1 MLDINFIRE
10 NSEKVKKGII
20 SKGFSSDLVDKV
32 LELDEKY
39 RKLILET
46 EQLRAERNKISA
58 SASPSPSSS
67 SSPSP
72 GPDEN
77 EDIAV
82 SEEIIDKG
90 KRVKEELKNKEP
102 ELEKV
107 KVEFL
112 ETLQK
117 IPNLPSEK
125 SPVGKSDKDN
135 VEIKKWGTPTKF
147 DFKPKDHLELG
158 TSLGILDFE
167 TGAKVT
173 GSQFFF
179 LYGDGALLELAL
191 TSYAFEKLSKVGF
204 LPVITPDLAKSR
216 YYLGTGYAPKGNEA
230 QTYTIEGEDLG
241 LIATAEVTLAGSHAD
256 EIIPESKLP
265 LKYIG
270 YSHCFRQE
278 AGAYGKYSKGLYR
291 VHQFTKTEMF
301 IYCKPEDSNKLHEYV
316 LKMEE
321 KIYQDLGLPYRVLEM
336 CTGDLG
342 AMAARKFDIEVW
354 MPGREDYGEVTS
366 TSNCTDYQA
375 RNLNIKFRRNT
386 GETEYIHML
395 NGTAI
400 VMSRVPL
407 AIIENYQNEDGSI
420 TIPKVL
426 QKWMGKEKI
435 TP

>member
-10 NSEKVKKGII
+10 NKDLVKKGVTN
-20 SKGFSSDLVDKV
+20 KGFEASIVDKV
-32 LELDEKY
+32 LELDEKR
-39 RKLILET
+39 RKLILEI
-46 EQLRAERNKISA
+46 EGLRAKRNKIA
-58 SASPSPSSS
+58 
-67 SSPSP
+67 
-72 GPDEN
+72 DQKK
-77 EDIAV
+77 V
-82 SEEIIDKG
+82 SEEG
-90 KRVKEELKNKEP
+90 KKVKEELKDKEP
-102 ELEKV
+102 ELKKIEEEYKEV
-107 KVEFL
+107 L
-112 ETLQK
+112 WK
-117 IPNLPSEK
+117 IPNPPSK
-125 SPVGKSDKDN
+125 KVPIGKSDKDN
-135 VEIKKWGTPTKF
+135 VEVKKWGTPTKF
-147 DFKPKDHLELG
+147 DFKPLDHLTLG
-158 TSLGILDFE
+158 KKLGILDFE

-173 GSQFFF
+173 GAQFYF

-191 TSYAFEKLSKVGF
+191 TQYVFEKLSKVGF

-216 YYLGTGYAPKGNEA
+216 YYLGTGYAPKGAEA

-241 LIATAEVTLAGSHAD
+241 LIATAEVTLAGKHAD
-256 EIIPESKLP
+256 EIIPEKNLP
-265 LKYIG
+265 IKYIG
-270 YSHCFRQE
+270 YSHCFRKE

-291 VHQFTKTEMF
+291 VHQFTKAEMF
-301 IYCKPEDSNKLHEYV
+301 IYCKPEDSDKFHEYI

-321 KIYQDLGLPYRVLEM
+321 EIYQELDLPYRVLEM

-342 AMAARKFDIEVW
+342 AMAARKFDVEVW

-407 AIIENYQNEDGSI
+407 AILENFQEKDGSVKV
-420 TIPKVL
+420 PKVL

-435 TP
+435 EAK